1 MDAGD
6 NADHEQNDHDDYNC
20 PTQDYY
26 VDEWGQW
33 QHCDDCWGPRWDE
46 EDQSE
51 DTCQTGLPKVNV
63 LKFRDATVLQERL
76 VKDSR
81 PLLRD
86 DIPIEQV

>member
-1 MDAGD
+1 M
-6 NADHEQNDHDDYNC
+6 HE
-20 PTQDYY
+20 
-26 VDEWGQW
+26 
-33 QHCDDCWGPRWDE
+33 RME
-46 EDQSE
+46 EE
-51 DTCQTGLPKVNV
+51 QTGLPKVNV